1 MCLEKM
7 INIETFKIAQSL
19 CSVSADDET
28 VTFTNRLDD
37 LYALLSGYLLAL
49 KAGGLMIP
57 THERLNLLANS
68 LKYLSLR
75 FMDLTLRLQLMDW
88 FWHKASE
95 EKTQD
100 EFFFYVYSPLFI
112 KDFHID
118 VIGVMDAIAPIVILA
133 TQDLKEEDKIKLPGF
148 PDVLPE
154 SRRSYREHLPVD
166 LRAIV
171 DETLRWWPQVKKI
184 RDIVTHRDHLKLVFG
199 PPTEGKLFQVYDPEN
214 RPQILDEVL
223 LYKPGSNV
231 VNFEK
236 YASFLWAELLVLL
249 DRLGQSVANHT
260 KHTLHPMSLRET
272 KLMFI
277 VRSWDEIV
285 REIESTNAI

>member
-1 MCLEKM
+1 M
-7 INIETFKIAQSL
+7 INVETFKIAQRL
-19 CSVSADDET
+19 CSVNADEET
-28 VTFTNRLDD
+28 VTFTNSLDD
-37 LYALLSGYLLAL
+37 LHASLSGCLLAL
-49 KAGGLMIP
+49 KAAGLMSP
-57 THERLNLLANS
+57 TYERLDLLANS

-88 FWHKASE
+88 FWCKSCQD
-95 EKTQD
+95 KTQD
-100 EFFFYVYSPLFI
+100 DLFFYAYAPLFI

-118 VIGVMDAIAPIVILA
+118 ISGVMDAIAPIAILA

-148 PDVLPE
+148 SDVLPE
-154 SRRSYREHLPVD
+154 SKRSYREHLPDD
-166 LRAIV
+166 LRTIV
-171 DETLRWWPQVKKI
+171 DETQRWWPQVKKI

-199 PPTEGKLFQVYDPEN
+199 PATAGKLFQVYDPEN
-214 RPQILDEVL
+214 RPLILDEVL
-223 LYKPGSNV
+223 LYKPGNNV

-249 DRLGQSVANHT
+249 DRLGQSVASH
-260 KHTLHPMSLRET
+260 KSYTLQQMSLRQT

-285 REIESTNAI
+285 RELEGSNAT

>member
-1 MCLEKM
+1 M
-7 INIETFKIAQSL
+7 INVETFKIAQKL
-19 CSVSADDET
+19 CSVNADEQT
-28 VTFTNRLDD
+28 VTFTNSLDD
-37 LYALLSGYLLAL
+37 LHALLAGYLLAL
-49 KAGGLMIP
+49 KGPGLTFP
-57 THERLNLLANS
+57 THERLNLLVNS

-88 FWHKASE
+88 FWCKSCQDR
-95 EKTQD
+95 TQD
-100 EFFFYVYSPLFI
+100 DLFFYAYAPLFI

-118 VIGVMDAIAPIVILA
+118 ISGVMDAIAPIAILA
-133 TQDLKEEDKIKLPGF
+133 TQDLKEEDKTRPPGF

-154 SRRSYREHLPVD
+154 SKRSYRYHLPDD
-166 LRAIV
+166 LRTIV
-171 DETLRWWPQVKKI
+171 DETQRWWPQVKRI

-214 RPQILDEVL
+214 GPQILDEPL
-223 LYKPGSNV
+223 LYKRGNNV

-249 DRLGQSVANHT
+249 DRLGQSVA
-260 KHTLHPMSLRET
+260 KHTSYSLQQMSLRQT

-277 VRSWDEIV
+277 VRSWDEMV
-285 REIESTNAI
+285 RELEQRQNEGVGP